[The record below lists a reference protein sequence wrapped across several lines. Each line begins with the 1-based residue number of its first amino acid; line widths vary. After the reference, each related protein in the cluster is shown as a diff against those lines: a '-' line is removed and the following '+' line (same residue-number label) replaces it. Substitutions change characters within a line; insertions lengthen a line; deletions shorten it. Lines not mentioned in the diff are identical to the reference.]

1 MIGYMHMYE
10 YYYIKIAV
18 IDMYCLCGNTHSYI
32 NKIHSHQ

>member
-1 MIGYMHMYE
+1 MLMYE

-18 IDMYCLCGNTHSYI
+18 MDMYCICGGTHSYI